1 MADSRTL
8 NNTIQSKIAASQ
20 ASTTG
25 MRIGVITSYNDFAN
39 TATVL
44 ISAADSD
51 EIDEVLTDVPCP
63 VYMGVQGVAPEPGRM
78 CVVVF
83 KNGSITQPLIVNF
96 FNQSYK
102 KFDYLRHN
110 KAGYTL
116 PQYMMG
122 M

>member
-1 MADSRTL
+1 MADQRTL
-8 NNTIQSKIAASQ
+8 NSAIQTQIAASG
-20 ASTTG
+20 SSSTG
-25 MRIGVITSYNDFAN
+25 MRIGVITSYNDFTN
-39 TATVL
+39 TASVL
-44 ISAADSD
+44 ISAADAD
-51 EIDEVLTDVPCP
+51 TIDEVLTDVPCP
-63 VYMGVQGVAPEPGRM
+63 VYMGIQNAAPEPGRM
-78 CVVVF
+78 CVVFF

-116 PQYMMG
+116 PQYLIG